1 MTASDGFSLG
11 GLTEEQ
17 AAVYD
22 RQLRV
27 WGVEAQRRMG
37 QSKFFVAGLTG
48 LASEAC
54 KNIVLA
60 GVGTVTLLDDG
71 APAGEAAPGNFLAA
85 SAAADDPSLTAAE
98 ATAATLREMNPF
110 GEVRVVKPSA
120 PVDSALSAGGFAGI
134 TAETIAGHDA
144 VLVCGAPLL
153 ERERIN
159 DLARETGAKFF
170 AGSCRGSSADFFVDL
185 GDAFEYVVKSA
196 ATSPAD
202 APAPSSSIIAS
213 FVPLRVAMASKWS
226 DLGVN
231 REGGIRRVNK
241 LAGAM
246 KLCSA
251 FERRAG
257 RAPTLADVP
266 ALVASVAEAERENGV
281 KAGWLPA
288 ATVEDYVGSVGES
301 PAAAAVVGGILGQ
314 ELLRAA
320 TGVGEPVRNAFFFT
334 TANSQGTVEYVGC
347 EGR

>member
-110 GEVRVVKPSA
+110 GEVRVV
-120 PVDSALSAGGFAGI
+120 
-134 TAETIAGHDA
+134 
-144 VLVCGAPLL
+144 
-153 ERERIN
+153 
-159 DLARETGAKFF
+159 TGQIGRDPKILIW
-170 AGSCRGSSADFFVDL
+170 SSR
-185 GDAFEYVVKSA
+185 
-196 ATSPAD
+196 AD
-202 APAPSSSIIAS
+202 AHGVLPHEFSGRMSVIVAPGM
-213 FVPLRVAMASKWS
+213 MA
-226 DLGVN
+226 
-231 REGGIRRVNK
+231 
-241 LAGAM
+241 
-246 KLCSA
+246 
-251 FERRAG
+251 
-257 RAPTLADVP
+257 
-266 ALVASVAEAERENGV
+266 
-281 KAGWLPA
+281 PA
-288 ATVEDYVGSVGES
+288 ASRTIV
-301 PAAAAVVGGILGQ
+301 
-314 ELLRAA
+314 
-320 TGVGEPVRNAFFFT
+320 
-334 TANSQGTVEYVGC
+334 
-347 EGR
+347 

>member
-1 MTASDGFSLG
+1 M
-11 GLTEEQ
+11 
-17 AAVYD
+17 
-22 RQLRV
+22 R
-27 WGVEAQRRMG
+27 
-37 QSKFFVAGLTG
+37 
-48 LASEAC
+48 
-54 KNIVLA
+54 
-60 GVGTVTLLDDG
+60 G
-71 APAGEAAPGNFLAA
+71 AF
-85 SAAADDPSLTAAE
+85 
-98 ATAATLREMNPF
+98 
-110 GEVRVVKPSA
+110 
-120 PVDSALSAGGFAGI
+120 
-134 TAETIAGHDA
+134 
-144 VLVCGAPLL
+144 L

-246 KLCSA
+246 MLCSA
-251 FERRAG
+251 FERRGGSPHPRG
-257 RAPTLADVP
+257 RPRARGVRGRGGAR
-266 ALVASVAEAERENGV
+266 ERGQ
-281 KAGWLPA
+281 GWVVTRGDGGGLC
-288 ATVEDYVGSVGES
+288 GKRGES
-301 PAAAAVVGGILGQ
+301 PAAAAVVGGI
-314 ELLRAA
+314 RARA
-320 TGVGEPVRNAFFFT
+320 PESRHGSGRTGANAFFFT